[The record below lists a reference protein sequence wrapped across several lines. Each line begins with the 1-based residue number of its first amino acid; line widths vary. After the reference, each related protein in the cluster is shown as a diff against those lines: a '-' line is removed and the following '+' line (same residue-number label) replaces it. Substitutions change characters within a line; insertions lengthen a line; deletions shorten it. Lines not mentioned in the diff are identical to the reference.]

1 MKSLLIL
8 TDFSEAAFRAA
19 EYACGIAQL
28 LQVDR
33 FILYHAYRT
42 YVGGTEIPIIEDSR
56 EVYLASMESLGLQY
70 DRLRNFAGPDVKIE
84 MVAREG
90 FLTDTVAA
98 YAEQENVAD
107 IVMGVS
113 GKTGIEAL
121 LLGSTTS
128 EILKT
133 STVPVLVVPADA
145 LVGRPVKT
153 VVFATD
159 LKDVNQLSAARLEDF
174 LGAFRAQLHIVNVG
188 GETDEKYTPETFE
201 AITDLHRLL
210 EKYNP
215 AFGYISRDDVVEG
228 ILSYAKE
235 KKASMII
242 AVPKKHGGF
251 SALFHKSVSKKLA
264 YNSSVPLLFLPG
276 IE

>member
-19 EYACGIAQL
+19 EYACGIAPL

-33 FILYHAYRT
+33 FILYHAYQT
-42 YVGGTEIPIIEDSR
+42 YVGGTEIPIIEDSH
-56 EVYLASMESLGLQY
+56 EVYLASMESLGLQH
-70 DRLRNFAGPDVKIE
+70 DRLSTLAGPGVKIE
-84 MVAREG
+84 MMAREG
-90 FLTDTVAA
+90 LLTDTIAA
-98 YAEQENVAD
+98 YAEQENIAA

-113 GKTGIEAL
+113 GKSGLEAL
-121 LLGSTTS
+121 LLGSVTA

-133 STVPVLVVPADA
+133 STVPVLVVPGDA

-159 LKDVNQLSAARLEDF
+159 LKDVNHLSAARLDDF
-174 LGAFRAQLHIVNVG
+174 LGAFKAQLYIVNVG
-188 GETDEKYTPETFE
+188 GETDEKYRPETFE

-215 AFGYISRDDVVEG
+215 TFGYISRDDVVDG

-235 KKASMII
+235 RQASMII
-242 AVPKKHGGF
+242 SVPKKHGGF
-251 SALFHKSVSKKLA
+251 SALFHKSISKKLA
-264 YNSSVPLLFLPG
+264 YNSNVPLLFLPG
-276 IE
+276 LE